1 MRYALAALMACTLIA
16 CESHEDIVEEVDRN
30 VSRQLEQKFKDEGF
44 EDAYCLL
51 VGPGL
56 VQLNDAQYK
65 GVVRCRDGVLGGEE
79 GKFGEEESDIPESK
93 IPKVDAWKL
102 VDEIDVKNIS
112 VNKALGSK
120 MLGAGPLKNIFG
132 NQEGFDSKMNVAMS
146 GEGGELVVGRGA
158 GGMGFRGTGKG
169 GGGEGF
175 GRIGGLGKV
184 DIKILVTKDGDEYMW
199 ETQ

>member
-65 GVVRCRDGVLGGEE
+65 GVVRCRDGVLG
-79 GKFGEEESDIPESK
+79 D
-93 IPKVDAWKL
+93 
-102 VDEIDVKNIS
+102 N
-112 VNKALGSK
+112 
-120 MLGAGPLKNIFG
+120 
-132 NQEGFDSKMNVAMS
+132 
-146 GEGGELVVGRGA
+146 
-158 GGMGFRGTGKG
+158 
-169 GGGEGF
+169 
-175 GRIGGLGKV
+175 V